1 MCCTFCRLV
10 HHCGSSGGRAERFL
24 EGGSVPRTDQV
35 TVHTVGDSKR
45 GRGAV
50 LSDEVVMGLV
60 KELVLGLL
68 VMKQMV

>member
-1 MCCTFCRLV
+1 M
-10 HHCGSSGGRAERFL
+10 
-24 EGGSVPRTDQV
+24 DQV
-35 TVHTVGDSKR
+35 TANTVGDSKR